1 MHSKRQKRTVEQL
14 TWRRSWK
21 SCSTAK
27 TKALARIP
35 LPFLQPS
42 YALLLRFEK
51 VASGNPVKLTLYGLL
66 HAHTSG
72 KNANA

>member
-1 MHSKRQKRTVEQL
+1 M
-14 TWRRSWK
+14 
-21 SCSTAK
+21 
-27 TKALARIP
+27 P
-35 LPFLQPS
+35 PPFLQPS

-66 HAHTSG
+66 HAYTSG